1 MSYSSEFQI
10 NYASLVLDLEKLNK
24 DLSEYLNGV
33 KHFSDEYN
41 TTTASMIGNEAMS
54 KKQHSSSNNNNKNKT
69 DSSSGN
75 VSSSDETSSTSQHS
89 SSLSFSRLQY
99 QLDSYS
105 KSDCCLKEAID
116 LVTKLNKSEED
127 DTPSSSS
134 STTTTK
140 KIINSKASIDLIV
153 KLTSMLLQMKNLV
166 NEAANDIS
174 SAGRNEENDEIENNN
189 GNELRL
195 LPFSTKQLNECIME
209 IKNSLLS
216 AANAQLF
223 EDKVQV
229 HMNHIESVL
238 CHYSKLHAF
247 NYGLDHHE

>member
-41 TTTASMIGNEAMS
+41 TTTASIIGNEAMS
-54 KKQHSSSNNNNKNKT
+54 KQHSSSNNNNNKNKT
-69 DSSSGN
+69 DSSSEN

-99 QLDSYS
+99 QLDSCS
-105 KSDCCLKEAID
+105 KSDYCLKEAID

-127 DTPSSSS
+127 DTPSSST
-134 STTTTK
+134 TTTTK
-140 KIINSKASIDLIV
+140 KIISSKASIDLIV

-166 NEAANDIS
+166 NEAANDS
-174 SAGRNEENDEIENNN
+174 SGGDRNEENDEIENNN

-216 AANAQLF
+216 ASNAQLF